1 MNQQIAAWQDDVLS
15 PVDKLEVHK
24 KGLKHPAVSVFV
36 KRNNEILLQQRAA
49 CKYHSPNLWANTVC
63 THPHW
68 EESSYTCAIRR
79 LEEELNIKSLDLK
92 FCKEIEY
99 KADVGNDLIEH
110 EVVSVFIAEIPK
122 NFDLIIDPNPQEVKS
137 TKWIKILSVLKEIEK
152 ICF

>member
-24 KGLKHPAVSVFV
+24 KGLKHPAVSVFI

-110 EVVSVFIAEIPK
+110 EVVSVFIADIYRSKSERSEVYKMDK
-122 NFDLIIDPNPQEVKS
+122 NIVSFKRNR
-137 TKWIKILSVLKEIEK
+137 KESYN
-152 ICF
+152 FHRMV

>member
-36 KRNNEILLQQRAA
+36 KRDNEILLQQRAA

-92 FCKEIEY
+92 IRKEIE
-99 KADVGNDLIEH
+99 
-110 EVVSVFIAEIPK
+110 
-122 NFDLIIDPNPQEVKS
+122 
-137 TKWIKILSVLKEIEK
+137 
-152 ICF
+152 